1 MINGKLFSKF
11 QKLLPKMNKALKAKN
26 CTPNALFMADSEG
39 CMAMEGYSLL
49 YAPVED
55 ACEQPV
61 ALTEL
66 PKAKFGDAVFIET
79 GKVDATIKDGGT
91 YVAVP
96 KDEKGNG
103 TLLGNMRKFEKGNET
118 LLGKM
123 RKFYVRDMPAYEA
136 PAVITVNATLLKN
149 LLDSFAGDVRI
160 EITHPEGKYYERQ
173 IYLHDVSSNDNLQ
186 AMLLPVK
193 PVEAR
198 GK

>member
-1 MINGKLFSKF
+1 MINGKIFTKF
-11 QKLLPKMNKALKAKN
+11 QKLLPKMNKGLKAKN
-26 CTPNALFMADSEG
+26 CTPNAFFMADSEG
-39 CMAMEGYSLL
+39 CAATDGFSLL

-79 GKVDATIKDGGT
+79 VGKFDATIKDGGIS
-91 YVAVP
+91 VNVS
-96 KDEKGNG
+96 KDETGK
-103 TLLGNMRKFEKGNET
+103 EKIFD
-118 LLGKM
+118 KM
-123 RKFYVRDMPAYEA
+123 RELYTHDAPAYEA

-149 LLDSFAGDVRI
+149 LLEAFDGSVRL
-160 EITHPEGKYYERQ
+160 EITNSEGAYSMRQ
-173 IYLHDVSSNDNLQ
+173 LYIHDVSSADSLQ

-198 GK
+198 NE

>member
-1 MINGKLFSKF
+1 MINGKLFAKF
-11 QKLLPKMNKALKAKN
+11 QKLLPKMNKGLKAKN
-26 CTPNALFMADSEG
+26 CTPNAFFMADDKG
-39 CMAMEGYSLL
+39 CAATDGFSLL

-66 PKAKFGDAVFIET
+66 PKAKFGDAVFIEA
-79 GKVDATIKDGGT
+79 GNFDATIKDGGT
-91 YVAVP
+91 SVNVR
-96 KDEKGNG
+96 KDE
-103 TLLGNMRKFEKGNET
+103 RGNEV

-123 RKFYVRDMPAYEA
+123 RKLYVREMPAYEA

-149 LLDSFAGDVRI
+149 LLDAFEGNVRI
-160 EITHPEGKYYERQ
+160 EITCPEGKYYERQ
-173 IYLHDVSSNDNLQ
+173 IYLHGENLQ

-198 GK
+198 R

>member
-1 MINGKLFSKF
+1 MINGELFSKF
-11 QKLLPKMNKALKAKN
+11 QKLLPKMNKGLKARY
-26 CTPNALFMADSEG
+26 CTPNAFFMADAKG
-39 CMAMEGYSLL
+39 CMATDGYSLL

-66 PKAKFGDAVFIET
+66 PKAKFGDAVFIEA
-79 GKVDATIKDGGT
+79 GMLDATIKDGGT
-91 YVAVP
+91 SVNVR
-96 KDEKGNG
+96 KDETGKEA
-103 TLLGNMRKFEKGNET
+103 LLGN
-118 LLGKM
+118 M

-149 LLDSFAGDVRI
+149 LLDAFEGDVRI
-160 EITHPEGKYYERQ
+160 EITHPEGKYCERQ
-173 IYLHDVSSNDNLQ
+173 IYLHGDGLQ
-186 AMLLPVK
+186 AMLLPVR